1 MSRLSSKAAKIITA
15 SAVIAAAGAVY
26 THADDSRLSCPKYS
40 VFSDKVRNN
49 IRIAQISDLHGHCYG
64 DGQTELLSAIEKA
77 HPDILVLTGDI
88 FDERV
93 GDSAV
98 YSLIEGIEDKYIC
111 FYVSGNHECKSGR
124 LREIK
129 SCLRSHGIAV
139 LEGTCSTVRIGETDI
154 KISGIDDIRID
165 GRISPGTFAS
175 QFSSVQ
181 CAASCFSVLLCHRPE
196 LEHLYRAS
204 SFDLILTG
212 HAHGGQW
219 RLPGVINGLYA
230 PNQGFFPKYAGGEY
244 DLDGT
249 RLIVSRGLQKG
260 TAYLPRIF
268 NRPELVIVD
277 IVQRDKA

>member
-1 MSRLSSKAAKIITA
+1 MSESGSKAVKIITA
-15 SAVIAAAGAVY
+15 SAVIAAVGAVY
-26 THADDSRLSCPKYS
+26 THADDSRLSCPVYS
-40 VFSDKVRNN
+40 VCSGKVKNN
-49 IRIAQISDLHGHCYG
+49 VRIVQISDLHGHCYG
-64 DGQTELLSAIEKA
+64 DCQSELLSAIEKA
-77 HPDILVLTGDI
+77 RPDMLALTGDI

-98 YSLIEGIEDKYIC
+98 HSLVEGIGDKYMC

-129 SCLRSHGIAV
+129 SYLRSHGIAV
-139 LEGTCSTVRIGETDI
+139 LEGTCSTVRIRETDI
-154 KISGIDDIRID
+154 KISGIDDVRID
-165 GRISPGTFAS
+165 GCISPGTFTS

-181 CAASCFSVLLCHRPE
+181 SDSSEFSVLLCHRPE
-196 LEHLYRAS
+196 LEGLYRNSA
-204 SFDLILTG
+204 FDLILAG

-219 RLPGVINGLYA
+219 RLPGVVNGLFA

-249 RLIVSRGLQKG
+249 KLIVSRGLQKG

-268 NRPELVIVD
+268 NRPELVVVD
-277 IVQRDKA
+277 ILQRDKA